1 MLKKMPKILLAAS
14 CSWVVALQA
23 APHAAGAQP
32 VARVSMTVGDAQRIG
47 ASGQAT
53 PLSLGTEVAE
63 QDRIIT
69 GKDAMVIL
77 IFSDQ
82 ARVALRPDSELL
94 IRRYKVDPKGIDTQ
108 LQLEL
113 LRGTLRQISGHGA
126 HKQPERY
133 RLNTPIAA
141 IGVRGTDFLA
151 KAGQSGIEAY
161 VHEGAI
167 VVAPLAGTGTSGEL
181 ASVNLAAGFGV
192 QYTRTGSTQEL
203 ARQNVASS
211 DLERV
216 FGIRIASSV
225 AATPDSAHSYASARV
240 ERSGRT
246 GVASLAAPRDRDA
259 TGVPVQASASVT
271 GGVVQPSVMMVPTS
285 PEILTTSAFVVPPA
299 IEPPLVPPP
308 VVLPPAVN
316 PPVVPPV
323 VVVPPTVNPPVVPPV
338 VVVPPGVEPPVVVVP
353 PVVVPPVAVQLPTQL
368 AWGKFNNP
376 QLLPFT
382 LPRAYNEVQAGAHT
396 TVGELGQY
404 ALWREGINGP
414 IDKSLRGQAQ
424 FALAAGEAFYQQ
436 AGKTFGINL
445 TEPKLS
451 IDFDRMGF
459 STQLGLSG
467 PGAPSQQLNVSG
479 RVSDEGVLLG
489 TAAGQRVAGALT
501 RNGAEAGYLF
511 KIDNGVG
518 KYQGITLWNAK

>member
-1 MLKKMPKILLAAS
+1 MLKTIPKILLASGCFSAL
-14 CSWVVALQA
+14 ALQA

-53 PLSLGTEVAE
+53 PLSLGTQLAE

-94 IRRYKVDPKGIDTQ
+94 IRRYKVDPRGVDTQ
-108 LQLEL
+108 LQLDL

-151 KAGQSGIEAY
+151 KAGQGGIEAY

-167 VVAPLAGTGTSGEL
+167 VVAPLAGMGTSGEIP
-181 ASVNLAAGFGV
+181 SVNLAAGFGV
-192 QYTRTGSTQEL
+192 QYTRTVAAQNL
-203 ARQNVASS
+203 ARRNVAHS
-211 DLERV
+211 DVERV
-216 FGIRIASSV
+216 FGIRIASS
-225 AATPDSAHSYASARV
+225 ATTDSTRSYASAPADK
-240 ERSGRT
+240 SDRT
-246 GVASLAAPRDRDA
+246 VVASLAAPRDRDA
-259 TGVPVQASASVT
+259 TGVPVQASASIA

-285 PEILTTSAFVVPPA
+285 PEILTTSAFLVSPPK
-299 IEPPLVPPP
+299 
-308 VVLPPAVN
+308 
-316 PPVVPPV
+316 
-323 VVVPPTVNPPVVPPV
+323 
-338 VVVPPGVEPPVVVVP
+338 VEPPVVVAPPTVEP
-353 PVVVPPVAVQLPTQL
+353 PVTVPLPTQL

-382 LPRAYNEVQAGAHT
+382 LPRAYSEVQAGAHT

-404 ALWREGINGP
+404 ALWRDGVTGP
-414 IDKSLRGQAQ
+414 LDKSLRGQAQ
-424 FALAAGEAFYQQ
+424 FSLAAGEAFYQQ
-436 AGKTFGINL
+436 AGKTVGINL
-445 TEPKLS
+445 ADPKLS

-467 PGAPSQQLNVSG
+467 AGAPSQQLNVTG
-479 RVSDEGVLLG
+479 RMNDEGVFLG
-489 TAAGQRVAGALT
+489 TAAGQRVAGALS

-511 KIDNGVG
+511 KIDSSVG
-518 KYQGITLWNAK
+518 QYQGITLWNAK

>member
-1 MLKKMPKILLAAS
+1 MLKKIPKILLAAG
-14 CSWVVALQA
+14 CGWAFALQA
-23 APHAAGAQP
+23 APHAAGALP

-53 PLSLGTEVAE
+53 PLSLGTELAE

-94 IRRYKVDPKGIDTQ
+94 IRRYKVDPKGVDTQ
-108 LQLEL
+108 LQLDL
-113 LRGTLRQISGHGA
+113 LRGTFRQISGHGA
-126 HKQPERY
+126 QKQPERY

-151 KAGQSGIEAY
+151 KAGQGGIEAY

-167 VVAPLAGTGTSGEL
+167 VVAPLASTGTSGEL

-192 QYTRTGSTQEL
+192 QYTRTGATQEL
-203 ARQNVASS
+203 ARQNVAPS

-225 AATPDSAHSYASARV
+225 AATPDSARSYSTARV
-240 ERSGRT
+240 DRFDRT
-246 GVASLAAPRDRDA
+246 VVASLAASRDRDT

-285 PEILTTSAFVVPPA
+285 PEVLPTSTFVAPPSA
-299 IEPPLVPPP
+299 IEPPLVPPTAE
-308 VVLPPAVN
+308 LPPAVN
-316 PPVVPPV
+316 LPVAPPV
-323 VVVPPTVNPPVVPPV
+323 VVVPPPVVTPPV
-338 VVVPPGVEPPVVVVP
+338 VVMPPVVTP
-353 PVVVPPVAVQLPTQL
+353 PVTVQLPTQL

-382 LPRAYNEVQAGAHT
+382 LPRAYTEVQAGAHT

-404 ALWREGINGP
+404 ALWRDGVNGSL
-414 IDKSLRGQAQ
+414 DKSLRGQAQ
-424 FALAAGEAFYQQ
+424 FVLAAGEAFYQQ
-436 AGKTFGINL
+436 AGKAVAL
-445 TEPKLS
+445 TLADPKLS

-467 PGAPSQQLNVSG
+467 AGAPSQQLNVSG
-479 RVSDEGVLLG
+479 RMNDEGVFLG
-489 TAAGQRVAGALT
+489 TAAGQRVAGALS

-511 KIDNGVG
+511 KIDNSVG